1 MTLIIGSCDEDSI
14 SFPAFISLTLN
25 LTLSSICIQSEF
37 IHFVDGYLIAP
48 GYIDLSDLRF
58 SATDAEYQ
66 DYEDDDDTFEDDGN
80 GGGRRTQ
87 SRKLSSAGD
96 DDNSNAGLETGTALD
111 IAVFHLVSETDDDP
125 PGQTS

>member
-1 MTLIIGSCDEDSI
+1 M
-14 SFPAFISLTLN
+14 
-25 LTLSSICIQSEF
+25 
-37 IHFVDGYLIAP
+37 IAP

-87 SRKLSSAGD
+87 SRKLSSTGD
-96 DDNSNAGLETGTALD
+96 DDTSNAGLETGTALD
-111 IAVFHLVSETDDDP
+111 IAVFHLVSETYDDP
-125 PGQTS
+125 PWTDILTLPYANLLFFADSQTI